1 MNNFFSNISK
11 DWSWRKT
18 IAAMQT
24 LWKICKKF
32 SMLTQVLKKLGKFIF
47 QQLTEDLVQK
57 IILNIDSFKATP
69 VGRQVIPANKL
80 KCIFDIYYSF
90 ITKIINLFCEN
101 NYFPDDL
108 KLEISPV
115 FKKNDYIS
123 CVKGL
128 WKDGVQSHLKFHER
142 QFINLWLVLES
153 IIAHRIAWCL
163 WKYWCLWNYQGLL
176 SDWAITYW
184 LPS

>member
-1 MNNFFSNISK
+1 MI
-11 DWSWRKT
+11 
-18 IAAMQT
+18 
-24 LWKICKKF
+24 
-32 SMLTQVLKKLGKFIF
+32 TQVLKKLGKFIF

-69 VGRQVIPANKL
+69 AGRQVIPAKKL

-101 NYFPDDL
+101 NCFPDDL

-128 WKDGVQSHLKFHER
+128 
-142 QFINLWLVLES
+142 
-153 IIAHRIAWCL
+153 
-163 WKYWCLWNYQGLL
+163 
-176 SDWAITYW
+176 
-184 LPS
+184 